1 MSKLESSLADLVISK
16 ENVEKKLLQKF
27 EYLKD
32 PKSLHNLYLSYDYNE
47 KDENMVKIWEE
58 ILKYLFL
65 GIFSTFGMKMSEIK
79 SYTIINNKI
88 PVGLN
93 NIIQELRIRQ
103 KLITDFDISNQTYYN
118 RYYPELYPENSSQGW
133 GSYIFSG
140 VKNLVNFGAV
150 KIGCSEEKNED
161 EIIRRDDITEEEKY
175 QNFSENTI
183 IFNYEMLKRNCSDLL
198 SFLSE
203 ILQETDNEI
212 ISKKEFIK
220 EVNNASSNGDMNN
233 GVNLPFGSIYIE
245 NCLTYLQKMKKIAI
259 FTIDH
264 NSSKV
269 EFIKLLISPN
279 SGPNEKDILTAQIML
294 KCDSLQYRINDL
306 DKKIELCMN
315 NVRNFIKKGNKNGAK
330 PWLVRKK
337 NYEKY
342 KQNCE
347 NIHLTLVQQII
358 DIKNAEGEK
367 NLTEI
372 LKSSNQV
379 YKSIGMDADKFVEIS
394 EDLKDLNVAKEE
406 MYDGIKGLVNEGD
419 NDDIDDE
426 IKQLELENQQE
437 DQKDFIEFPNAPE
450 MPVNPFSEEQ
460 QELYKQ
466 K

>member
-58 ILKYLFL
+58 ILKYLFQ

-220 EVNNASSNGDMNN
+220 EVNNASSNGGMNN

>member
-220 EVNNASSNGDMNN
+220 EVNNASSNGGMNN

>member
-175 QNFSENTI
+175 QNFQENTI

-220 EVNNASSNGDMNN
+220 EVNNASSNGGMNN

>member
-58 ILKYLFL
+58 ILNYLFL

-88 PVGLN
+88 PIGLN

-161 EIIRRDDITEEEKY
+161 EVIRRDDITEEEKY
-175 QNFSENTI
+175 QNFPENTI

-220 EVNNASSNGDMNN
+220 EVNNASSNGGMNN

-279 SGPNEKDILTAQIML
+279 SSPNEKDILTAQIML

>member
-47 KDENMVKIWEE
+47 KDENMIKIWEE
-58 ILKYLFL
+58 ILKYLFQ

-175 QNFSENTI
+175 QNFPENTI

-220 EVNNASSNGDMNN
+220 EVNNASSNGGMNN

>member
-58 ILKYLFL
+58 ILNYLFL